1 MGKPKQHAR
10 PPKGRKAKATVP
22 ETEDEFQE
30 FADREEE
37 AGGKH
42 RVGDPQKSGRAFV
55 RALEIYDKGLHKHPT
70 SFDLA
75 YNKARLQLEITQH
88 PTLVEHIGLPL
99 IDLLSQTLESH
110 RYALRLNEENP
121 DVLFNTSQVLT
132 SLAEQLSEAGQS
144 HHAIPLLQES
154 LELLS
159 SCLSRQEMLLEQQQ
173 TELED
178 AEDGGVPLSPGE
190 KPSSTEGPDIAE
202 QTARIETP
210 VTANDLLDTVHASL
224 SSLTTLVPLV
234 EPSAVQT
241 YGDMAH
247 VLTEKRAI
255 SYISLL
261 PTDLQNPARFAVGL
275 DRAIFIASFADAQYS
290 YMATE
295 LETYKA
301 RLEAFD
307 VPGKDS
313 SAHALCS
320 EAEARTE
327 FTLSVMDR
335 LQGSPELPAD
345 ICWKELSTAQN
356 LYAKAIKLGSED
368 ANERKANAYAY
379 ESKGDVE
386 LLRYRFATVPAC
398 PLADSIKHSAKTL
411 IQNAQTYYKGAAQLA
426 RGNGDSEL
434 EVKAKQRWLV
444 ATDIAALVHGIDPKD
459 EPFAGNS
466 DNARGDLIRALE
478 GLVDEGLIDTPL
490 AEQIMKRIRE

>member
-1 MGKPKQHAR
+1 MGKPKQHAQ
-10 PPKGRKAKATVP
+10 PPKGRKANKATVP

-37 AGGKH
+37 AAGKH
-42 RVGDPQKSGRAFV
+42 RVGDPKKSGRAFV
-55 RALEIYDKGLHKHPT
+55 RALEIYDKSLRQHPS

-75 YNKARLQLEITQH
+75 YNKARLQLEITQN
-88 PTLVEHIGLPL
+88 PPLVEHIGLPL

-173 TELED
+173 MDLED
-178 AEDGGVPLSPGE
+178 AEDGGVPLSPDE
-190 KPSSTEGPDIAE
+190 KPSSAEGSDISE
-202 QTARIETP
+202 QTARVETP

-234 EPSAVQT
+234 EQSAVQT
-241 YGDMAH
+241 YGEMAH
-247 VLTEKRAI
+247 VLTEKRAP
-255 SYISLL
+255 SYVSLL
-261 PTDLQNPARFAVGL
+261 PTDLQDSARFSVGL

-290 YMATE
+290 YMTIE

-307 VPGKDS
+307 IPGKDV

-335 LQGSPELPAD
+335 LQGSSKLPAEV
-345 ICWKELSTAQN
+345 CWKELSTAQD
-356 LYAKAIKLGSED
+356 LYTKAIKLGSED
-368 ANERKANAYAY
+368 ANERKANAY
-379 ESKGDVE
+379 ESKGGVE
-386 LLRYRFATVPAC
+386 LLRYRFATVPAS
-398 PLADSIKHSAKTL
+398 PLADSIKHSARTL

-426 RGNGDSEL
+426 RVNGDSEL

-459 EPFAGNS
+459 APFAGNS
-466 DNARGDLIRALE
+466 DNARGDLIHALE
-478 GLVDEGLIDTPL
+478 GLVDEGLIETPL